1 MPVSASPTFQLQP
14 SAYRVPNV
22 TNYIGSTAFDWTNQ
36 YLPDIYEKEFER
48 YGNRSI
54 SGFLRM
60 VGAEMP
66 CASDLIR
73 WAEQGR
79 LHVKYNN
86 CIFTGFATGGG
97 TLRVPS
103 GQFAAG
109 LGSPTATNANPLSTT
124 NFAIRVGQTLVLQQ
138 QDGTK
143 SFHGIVTAVSY
154 TAAGGANDQAV
165 SISLYEDT
173 TTVNPTINTENYTV
187 WVYGSEFRKGTAGML
202 ESLQPFDL
210 YFSNNP
216 IIIKDRY
223 TVTGSDMAQI
233 GWVEVTTENGA
244 SGYLWYMKAEHES
257 RLRFEDY
264 LESAMIEAIPAIG
277 TAATNAGNATQ
288 GFKGTEG
295 VFYAVQNRGN
305 VFSGGFPTSLIDFD
319 AIVQRLDKQGAIEEN
334 ALFLNRSAS
343 FAMDDFLAAQ
353 NSYGTGGTSY
363 GLFDNSE
370 QMALNLGFRGFR
382 RGYDFYKS
390 DWKYLNDPTMRG
402 QGTSTGTV
410 AGAVNGLLVP
420 AGTTNVYDEV
430 MGQNAK
436 RPFLHVRYRETEAES
451 RKFKTWAIGSAGGSA
466 NSDTDSMSVHYLSER
481 AVCTLGANN
490 FFLFQS

>member
-1 MPVSASPTFQLQP
+1 MPVNASPSFQLQP
-14 SAYRVPNV
+14 SANRQIAT

-48 YGNRSI
+48 YGNRSV

-79 LHVKYNN
+79 LHIKYTTVGVTFANGLATLSVPAQNN
-86 CIFTGFATGGG
+86 
-97 TLRVPS
+97 V
-103 GQFAAG
+103 AG
-109 LGSPTATNANPLSTT
+109 YPTSTNAQPLATV
-124 NFAIRVGQTLVLQQ
+124 NIALREGQNIFCQQ
-138 QDGTK
+138 ENGTA
-143 SFHGIVTAVSY
+143 SFHARVASVAYDAPNASTSVTAAAYESSGL
-154 TAAGGANDQAV
+154 TAG
-165 SISLYEDT
+165 T
-173 TTVNPTINTENYTV
+173 YTV
-187 WVYGSEFRKGTAGML
+187 WVYGSEFKKGESGMSQ
-202 ESLQPFDL
+202 SLQPFDS
-210 YFSNNP
+210 YFANNP
-216 IIIKDRY
+216 IILKDRY
-223 TVTGSDMAQI
+223 TVTGSDMTQI

-264 LESAMIEAIPAIG
+264 LESSMIEAIPA
-277 TAATNAGNATQ
+277 AGNLTNGAANT

-295 VFYAVQNRGN
+295 VFSAVTSRGN
-305 VFSGGFPTSLIDFD
+305 IFSGGFPTSLIDFD

-334 ALFLNRSAS
+334 AMFINRAAS

-353 NSYGTGGTSY
+353 NNYGTGGTSY

-382 RGYDFYKS
+382 RGYDFYKT

-402 QGTSTGTV
+402 QGTATGTV
-410 AGAVNGLLVP
+410 GGAVNGLLVP

-451 RKFKTWAIGSAGGSA
+451 RKFKTWAVGSAGGAA
-466 NSDTDSMSVHYLSER
+466 NSDVDSMSVHYLSER
-481 AVCTLGANN
+481 CVCVLGANN
-490 FFLFQS
+490 FFIFQS

>member
-1 MPVSASPTFQLQP
+1 
-14 SAYRVPNV
+14 
-22 TNYIGSTAFDWTNQ
+22 
-36 YLPDIYEKEFER
+36 
-48 YGNRSI
+48 
-54 SGFLRM
+54 M

-79 LHVKYNN
+79 LHLKYTGVTLTSDTNGQLVMTITTPNN
-86 CIFTGFATGGG
+86 YSGYPQG
-97 TLRVPS
+97 TNVQPL
-103 GQFAAG
+103 AAG
-109 LGSPTATNANPLSTT
+109 TAPGTAGDTVNVG
-124 NFAIRVGQTLVLQQ
+124 IRVGQTIFAQQ
-138 QDGTK
+138 ENGVN
-143 SFHGIVTAVSY
+143 SFHAVVTAITY
-154 TAAGGANDQAV
+154 AAPSGNQAFTCR
-165 SISLYEDT
+165 IYENLNLSGVT
-173 TTVNPTINTENYTV
+173 GNNFSV
-187 WVYGSEFRKGTAGML
+187 WVYGSEFTKGSNGMQ
-202 ESLQPFDL
+202 ESLQPFDS
-210 YFSNNP
+210 YFFNNP
-216 IIIKDRY
+216 IILKDRY
-223 TVTGSDMAQI
+223 TVTGSDMTQI

-264 LESAMIEAIPAIG
+264 LESSMIEAIPANSG
-277 TAATNAGNATQ
+277 RAAGAASQ
-288 GFKGTEG
+288 GYKGSEG
-295 VFYAVQNRGN
+295 VFSAVTSRGN
-305 VFSGGFPTSLIDFD
+305 IFSGGFPTSLVDFD

-334 ALFLNRSAS
+334 ALFVNRAAS

-353 NSYGTGGTSY
+353 NSYGVGGTSY

-402 QGTSTGTV
+402 QGTATGTV

-451 RKFKTWAIGSAGGSA
+451 RKFKTWAVGSAGGAA
-466 NSDTDSMSVHYLSER
+466 NSDSDSMNVHYLSER
-481 AVCTLGANN
+481 CVCVLGANN
-490 FFLFQS
+490 FFIFQS